1 MATREKE
8 DQGMRVKDYMN
19 YQIMNEMPEYEAE
32 FDQMLFYLPLA
43 GSSFKKVYY
52 DEMIGRAVSKFVQAD
67 DLIVPYAAT
76 SWKMQKP
83 SFKEC
88 TCQKMIF
95 VKHKF
100 LDFILILN

>member
-43 GSSFKKVYY
+43 G
-52 DEMIGRAVSKFVQAD
+52 
-67 DLIVPYAAT
+67 
-76 SWKMQKP
+76 
-83 SFKEC
+83 
-88 TCQKMIF
+88 
-95 VKHKF
+95 F
-100 LDFILILN
+100 LF